1 MSTLELKKDLK
12 KKIDLLTP
20 NKFKK
25 VYGSIVNTM
34 NTEMELDEWM
44 GLGAGER
51 SAIEKGLLQAEQG
64 KIHSHN
70 HVMKELFKKY
80 APKG

>member
-1 MSTLELKKDLK
+1 
-12 KKIDLLTP
+12 
-20 NKFKK
+20 
-25 VYGSIVNTM
+25 M
-34 NTEMELDEWM
+34 NTEMELGEWM

-64 KIHSHN
+64 KIHSH
-70 HVMKELFKKY
+70 HYVMKELFKKY